1 MKVFLPAS
9 VMGSLG
15 TSQRKKERKKGKTE
29 KNKKDVAKDPG
40 IILYQNTC
48 C

>member
-15 TSQRKKERKKGKTE
+15 TSQRKKEKREKQK